1 MDCKK
6 KDDRMPVAPPPFT
19 LGDIKRAIPK
29 HCFERNTLRSLSY
42 VLKDGI
48 VIGLLYYLSTFID
61 HPSLPQWMPYLL
73 WPTYWFLQ
81 GAFMTGWWVLAH
93 ECGHRAF
100 SDNIQFGDAV
110 GMLLHSF
117 LLVPYHPWRIS
128 HAKHHARTN
137 HMTEDEVF
145 VPATRSEMGD
155 FTPFEEMP
163 AFVSFVT
170 RLFYIGRML
179 LFGWPAH
186 LFWHATGRKY
196 GRYCNHFFPSSPLF
210 THKDKINVIV
220 SDVALLSMVGVLFYA
235 GHVMGSM
242 WVVKVYVLPY
252 LWVNLWLV
260 LITHLQH
267 TDVNVPHFSAN
278 EWTWLKGALSTVDRD
293 YGFLNG
299 IHHHIADTHVVHHL
313 LHRMPHYHAQEATA
327 AVKKVLG
334 KYYHVPSVSPGLKG
348 IVEALWSSQTHC
360 RFVEDEGDVLWYKNR

>member
-1 MDCKK
+1 MF
-6 KDDRMPVAPPPFT
+6 M
-19 LGDIKRAIPK
+19 
-29 HCFERNTLRSLSY
+29 
-42 VLKDGI
+42 
-48 VIGLLYYLSTFID
+48 STFLIG
-61 HPSLPQWMPYLL
+61 SYCLTIMQ
-73 WPTYWFLQ
+73 
-81 GAFMTGWWVLAH
+81 
-93 ECGHRAF
+93 
-100 SDNIQFGDAV
+100 I
-110 GMLLHSF
+110 
-117 LLVPYHPWRIS
+117 
-128 HAKHHARTN
+128 
-137 HMTEDEVF
+137 
-145 VPATRSEMGD
+145 
-155 FTPFEEMP
+155 
-163 AFVSFVT
+163 
-170 RLFYIGRML
+170 RLI
-179 LFGWPAH
+179 
-186 LFWHATGRKY
+186 
-196 GRYCNHFFPSSPLF
+196 
-210 THKDKINVIV
+210 
-220 SDVALLSMVGVLFYA
+220 